1 MTGFRRANLSA
12 ALFATIVVTVVAC
25 GGSSATPTPTPVG
38 EATPPPAGEATPAPA
53 GEVTPTPEPTPAG
66 EATPGDVIPSIDL
79 GALTGAIPG
88 VDSYRTSFSV
98 NGVEQYQTVVVTKPV
113 LSKAITTLNDG
124 VVGTRFIVIGAE
136 TWTAEGA
143 DGTFAPVPAALAS
156 SLLFAFDPAL
166 MLGAYTGL
174 DLGQAASDQG
184 VESKNGV
191 QARHLRIDPTTF
203 AGLAGAMPPG
213 SAIDIWVADAGYLVA
228 WEMTGFEESGDVSIQ
243 VTGVNDAA
251 NKVDRPS

>member
-1 MTGFRRANLSA
+1 MTGFRRANLLA
-12 ALFATIVVTVVAC
+12 ALFATIVVTVGAC
-25 GGSSATPTPTPVG
+25 GGSSATPTPTPAG
-38 EATPPPAGEATPAPA
+38 EATPPPAGEATPPPA
-53 GEVTPTPEPTPAG
+53 GEATPTPEPTPAG
-66 EATPGDVIPSIDL
+66 EATPGAIPSFDL

-124 VVGTRFIVIGAE
+124 VVGTRFVVIGAD

-143 DGTFAPVPAALAS
+143 DGAFEVVPAALAS

-166 MLGAYTGL
+166 MLGAYTSVNW
-174 DLGQAASDQG
+174 GQVAADKG

-191 QARHLRIDPTTF
+191 QARHLQIDPTTF
-203 AGLAGAMPPG
+203 AGLAGGMPAG
-213 SAIDIWVADAGYLVA
+213 SSIDIWVADAGYLVA
-228 WEMTGFEESGDVSIQ
+228 WEMTGFEEGGDISIQ
-243 VTGVNDAA
+243 VSGVNDPA